1 MHAAG
6 ADMEIQN
13 FDRNAL
19 ICLIGQ
25 FRSAIKRTRDKRLA
39 EVLEEDLLSSDSP
52 LLRHSTIIR
61 LAKWCKTGGIYA
73 DGMIVAKEI
82 NLLLFGTVLDRN
94 LFGV

>member
-1 MHAAG
+1 
-6 ADMEIQN
+6 MEIQS

-39 EVLEEDLLSSDSP
+39 EVLEEDLLSGDSTP
-52 LLRHSTIIR
+52 LRRSTIIQ

-73 DGMIVAKEI
+73 DGMIVAKAI
-82 NLLLFGTVLDRN
+82 SLVLFGTVLDRD
-94 LFGV
+94 LFDV